1 MCGDDILA
9 IIVVAIGV
17 FESVKADETT
27 DNASVDAF
35 EDGGLRRSV
44 SA

>member
-9 IIVVAIGV
+9 IIVVTIGV
-17 FESVKADETT
+17 FESVESDETA
-27 DNASVDAF
+27 DNASVDTF
-35 EDGGLRRSV
+35 EDGGLCRSV

>member
-9 IIVVAIGV
+9 IIVVAICML
-17 FESVKADETT
+17 ESVESDETA

-44 SA
+44 YA

>member
-1 MCGDDILA
+1 MCSDDILA

-17 FESVKADETT
+17 FESVEADETADDT
-27 DNASVDAF
+27 SVDAF

-44 SA
+44 ST